1 MFIIMKKIL
10 ALLMVVPMTLGAVTL
25 SACGGNN
32 QPETPAATAAAATT
46 AAATEGAAPASKYG
60 AADFVNT
67 AATPDSARPA
77 ITGEITA
84 SDGLE
89 VTALPLIREGFDSN
103 PDLLILFTN
112 NTGKA
117 CDIALKVDFLD
128 ADGKVL
134 QTTEETD
141 IEALLN
147 GSSVSLCWGM
157 DDLTANFAGYRIK
170 ADAVDVNTDWYAPI
184 DDQLKFDYQKNENN
198 VTFTVTNT
206 GTQVAHW
213 VNTHVL
219 FIKGGKV
226 VDYTFE
232 TCDGQKITEIQP
244 GETVTT
250 TVKPFIDG
258 GFDDVMVFVHG
269 TAYAH

>member
-1 MFIIMKKIL
+1 MKKIL

-67 AATPDSARPA
+67 AATPDSALPA

-128 ADGKVL
+128 ADG
-134 QTTEETD
+134 
-141 IEALLN
+141 
-147 GSSVSLCWGM
+147 
-157 DDLTANFAGYRIK
+157 
-170 ADAVDVNTDWYAPI
+170 
-184 DDQLKFDYQKNENN
+184 
-198 VTFTVTNT
+198 
-206 GTQVAHW
+206 
-213 VNTHVL
+213 
-219 FIKGGKV
+219 
-226 VDYTFE
+226 
-232 TCDGQKITEIQP
+232 
-244 GETVTT
+244 
-250 TVKPFIDG
+250 
-258 GFDDVMVFVHG
+258 
-269 TAYAH
+269 